1 MNLGQEVRKIRSKN
15 AGPFWLTID
24 IFCRD
29 KSNFQNIKRRLNTH
43 AIAQLFQIDV
53 PQILRFDIEAL
64 NVIKLS
70 FPRPHIQGNAHDTDM
85 HGASYATLVEELL
98 LD

>member
-24 IFCRD
+24 IFCHD

-43 AIAQLFQIDV
+43 DIAQLFQIDV
-53 PQILRFDIEAL
+53 LQILRFDIEAL
-64 NVIKLS
+64 NVIKFS
-70 FPRPHIQGNAHDTDM
+70 
-85 HGASYATLVEELL
+85 
-98 LD
+98 